1 MSIRDDR
8 INDADRPLTGCVTLA
23 GIAAFVVIS
32 AHIII
37 AGGAGLVVCYGMCQV
52 MRIEEMQLLHRLG
65 NRFFGRFLNRR

>member
-8 INDADRPLTGCVTLA
+8 INDADRPLTGCITLA

-37 AGGAGLVVCYGMCQV
+37 AGLVA
-52 MRIEEMQLLHRLG
+52 LLSAL
-65 NRFFGRFLNRR
+65 FVAVAS